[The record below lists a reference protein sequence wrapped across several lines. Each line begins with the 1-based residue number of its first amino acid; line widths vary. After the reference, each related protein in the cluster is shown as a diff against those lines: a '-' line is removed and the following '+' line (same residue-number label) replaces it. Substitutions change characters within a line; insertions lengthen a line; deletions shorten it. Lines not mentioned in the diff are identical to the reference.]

1 MQNPRFQSADEAQSS
16 LNTRL
21 NRCSDS
27 IGKETKVRRYEWEF
41 YTVRILRWDGVIG
54 LDNMEELDSYLILK
68 VWCKFGE
75 ADVWA
80 LGILWHS

>member
-1 MQNPRFQSADEAQSS
+1 MQNPRCQSADEAQSS

-21 NRCSDS
+21 NRCPDS
-27 IGKETKVRRYEWEF
+27 IGKETKVRYYEWEF
-41 YTVRILRWDGVIG
+41 YTVRILRWDGVTG

-68 VWCKFGE
+68 VWSKFGE

-80 LGILWHS
+80 LGIL

>member
-1 MQNPRFQSADEAQSS
+1 MQNPRFQSVDEAQSS

-27 IGKETKVRRYEWEF
+27 IGKETDVGYYGWGF
-41 YTVRILRWDGVIG
+41 YTVRILRWDG
-54 LDNMEELDSYLILK
+54 DNMEELESYLILE
-68 VWCKFGE
+68 VWSKFRE